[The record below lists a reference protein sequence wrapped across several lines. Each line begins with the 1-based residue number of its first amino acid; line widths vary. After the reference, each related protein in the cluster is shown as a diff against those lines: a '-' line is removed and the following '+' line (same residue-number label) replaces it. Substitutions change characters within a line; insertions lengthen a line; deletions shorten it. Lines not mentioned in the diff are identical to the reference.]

1 MEITQET
8 VAAAVN
14 SVASARGRGTLPNM
28 MAFARALKQL
38 GVKVSLS
45 QVIDAARSADLVDIA
60 DKQDF
65 RALLRS
71 NLILQKEDFPVF
83 DMVFDCFWR
92 EQSYERVPMETLEIQ
107 GTPSES
113 GAEEG
118 GDEEGLEE
126 AVAEAAAEENV
137 PLENLEEFSIPT
149 YSPQELLNS
158 KDFSEMGVEE
168 SRAIARAIL
177 LIATKIATQISRRKK
192 IGRKGSTVD
201 PRWTMRRSMKY
212 GGEIVELVLRKR
224 RIKKTKVVLLC
235 DVSGS
240 MDCYSRFL
248 IQFMYGLQNELWG
261 VETFVFSTSL
271 SRITHLIRT
280 KDIGNA
286 LEKISGS
293 ILGWSGGTNIGRS
306 LHTFNRSFAP
316 SMVTHRSVVVIISD
330 GWDRGDVSLLER
342 EMQDLKRRCKKI
354 IWLNPLLASDN
365 YEPLCKGMQAA
376 LPYLDLFL
384 SVHNVNSLVALGRTL
399 QKMVELRKSIF
410 DPRSSILDH
419 RRC

>member
-1 MEITQET
+1 MEISQET

-14 SVASARGRGTLPNM
+14 SVAAARGRGTLPNM

-60 DKQDF
+60 EKQDF

-71 NLILQKEDFPVF
+71 NMILQKEDFPVF

-118 GDEEGLEE
+118 GDEEGLDE
-126 AVAEAAAEENV
+126 AVAEAAAKENM
-137 PLENLEEFSIPT
+137 PLDNLDEFLIPT
-149 YSPQELLNS
+149 YSPQELLNR

-168 SRAIARAIL
+168 SRAIARAIM

-192 IGRKGSTVD
+192 IGRKGNTVD
-201 PRWTMRRSMKY
+201 PRWTMRKSMKY

-306 LHTFNRSFAP
+306 LHTFNRNFAP

-330 GWDRGDVSLLER
+330 GWDRGDVGLLEG
-342 EMQDLKRRCKKI
+342 EMRDLKRRCKKI

-384 SVHNVNSLVALGRTL
+384 SVHNVNSLIALGRTL
-399 QKMVELRKSIF
+399 QKMVA
-410 DPRSSILDH
+410 
-419 RRC
+419 

>member
-60 DKQDF
+60 EKQDF

-107 GTPSES
+107 GTPTES

-126 AVAEAAAEENV
+126 ALAEAAAQENV

-149 YSPQELLNS
+149 YSPQELLNR

-192 IGRKGSTVD
+192 VGRKGSTVD

-212 GGEIVELVLRKR
+212 GGEIVELVQRKR

-306 LHTFNRSFAP
+306 LHTFNRKFAP

-330 GWDRGDVSLLER
+330 GWDRGDVALLER

-399 QKMVELRKSIF
+399 QRMVA
-410 DPRSSILDH
+410 
-419 RRC
+419 

>member
-1 MEITQET
+1 MEVTPET
-8 VAAAVN
+8 VAAAVHGFS
-14 SVASARGRGTLPNM
+14 SVRGQGTLPNL
-28 MAFARALKQL
+28 MAFARALKEL

-45 QVIDAARSADLVDIA
+45 QVIDASRSVELVNLA
-60 DKQDF
+60 DKADF
-65 RALLRS
+65 RALLRA
-71 NLILQKEDFPVF
+71 NLVVQKEDFPTF
-83 DMVFDCFWR
+83 DLLFDCFWR
-92 EQSYERVPMETLEIQ
+92 EQAYECAAMETLEIQ
-107 GTPSES
+107 GTPTES
-113 GAEEG
+113 PAQDG

-126 AVAEAAAEENV
+126 AIQETAAAENV
-137 PLENLEEFSIPT
+137 PLENLEEFPVPT
-149 YSPQELLNS
+149 YSPQELLNQ
-158 KDFSEMGVEE
+158 KDFSEMGIEE

-192 IGRKGSTVD
+192 RARKGNVID
-201 PRWTMRRSMKY
+201 LRWTMRNNMKY
-212 GGEIVELVLRKR
+212 GGEIIELVNRKR
-224 RIKKTKVVLLC
+224 RIKKTRVVLLC

-280 KDIGNA
+280 KDITNA

-306 LHTFNRSFAP
+306 LHAFNRNFAP
-316 SMVTHRSVVVIISD
+316 SIVTHRTVVVIISD

-342 EMQDLKRRCKKI
+342 EMRDLKRRCKKI
-354 IWLNPLLASDN
+354 IWLNPLLASEN

-384 SVHNVNSLVALGRTL
+384 SVHNVNSLIALGRTL
-399 QKMVELRKSIF
+399 QKMVA
-410 DPRSSILDH
+410 
-419 RRC
+419 

>member
-1 MEITQET
+1 MEITPEAV
-8 VAAAVN
+8 VAAVGN
-14 SVASARGRGTLPNM
+14 FSSVRGQGTLPNLL
-28 MAFARALKQL
+28 AFGRALKEL

-45 QVIDAARSADLVDIA
+45 QVIDVSRAVEFVDLA
-60 DKQDF
+60 DKGDF

-71 NLILQKEDFPVF
+71 NLISQKEDFPVF
-83 DMVFDCFWR
+83 DMLFDCFWR

-107 GTPSES
+107 GTPTES
-113 GAEEG
+113 GAQEG

-126 AVAEAAAEENV
+126 AIAETVATENV
-137 PLENLEEFSIPT
+137 PLENLDEFSVPT
-149 YSPQELLNS
+149 YSPQELLNL

-192 IGRKGSTVD
+192 LGRKGNVVD
-201 PRWTMRRSMKY
+201 PRWTMRRNMKY
-212 GGEIVELVLRKR
+212 GGEIIDLVNRKR
-224 RIKKTKVVLLC
+224 RIKKTRVVLLC

-280 KDIGNA
+280 KDIANA
-286 LEKISGS
+286 LEKISGN
-293 ILGWSGGTNIGRS
+293 IVGWSGGTNIGRS
-306 LHTFNRSFAP
+306 LHTFNRNFAP
-316 SMVTHRSVVVIISD
+316 SMVTHRTVVVIISD

-384 SVHNVNSLVALGRTL
+384 SVHNVNSLIALGRTL
-399 QKMVELRKSIF
+399 QKMVA
-410 DPRSSILDH
+410 
-419 RRC
+419 

>member
-1 MEITQET
+1 MEITPESIAT
-8 VAAAVN
+8 AVN
-14 SVASARGRGTLPNM
+14 SFSGVRGHGTVANLL
-28 MAFARALKQL
+28 AFGRALKQL

-45 QVIDAARSADLVDIA
+45 QVIDTSRSLNLVDIA
-60 DKQDF
+60 EKEDF

-71 NLILQKEDFPVF
+71 NLISQVEDFPIF

-92 EQSYERVPMETLEIQ
+92 EQNYERVPMETLEIQ
-107 GTPSES
+107 GTPTES
-113 GAEEG
+113 QAQE
-118 GDEEGLEE
+118 GDEEEGLDE
-126 AVAEAAAEENV
+126 AFAETAAKENV
-137 PLENLEEFSIPT
+137 ELENLDEFSIPT
-149 YSPQELLNS
+149 YSAQELLNR
-158 KDFSEMGVEE
+158 KDFSEMTVEE

-192 IGRKGSTVD
+192 HARKGATVD
-201 PRWTMRRSMKY
+201 PRWTLRKNIKY
-212 GGEIVELVLRKR
+212 GGDVVELVKRKR

-271 SRITHLIRT
+271 TRITHLIRT
-280 KDIGNA
+280 KDIANA
-286 LEKISGS
+286 LEQISGS

-306 LHTFNRSFAP
+306 LQSFNRNFAP
-316 SMVTHRSVVVIISD
+316 AIVTSRTIVVIISD

-342 EMQDLKRRCKKI
+342 QMQDLKRRCKKV
-354 IWLNPLLASDN
+354 IWLNPLLASEN

-376 LPYLDLFL
+376 LPYIDLFL
-384 SVHNVNSLVALGRTL
+384 SVHNLNSLVALGRTL
-399 QKMVELRKSIF
+399 QKMVA
-410 DPRSSILDH
+410 
-419 RRC
+419 

>member
-1 MEITQET
+1 MEITPEA
-8 VAAAVN
+8 VAAAVTSYS
-14 SVASARGRGTLPNM
+14 SVRGQGTLPNL
-28 MAFARALKQL
+28 MAFGRALKQL

-45 QVIDAARSADLVDIA
+45 QVLDASRSAELVDIA
-60 DKQDF
+60 KKEDF

-71 NLILQKEDFPVF
+71 NLISQKEDFPVF
-83 DMVFDCFWR
+83 DLLFDCFWR
-92 EQSYERVPMETLEIQ
+92 EQSYERAPMETMEIE
-107 GTPSES
+107 GAPSES
-113 GAEEG
+113 AAQEG

-126 AVAEAAAEENV
+126 ALAETMAKENV
-137 PLENLEEFSIPT
+137 PLENLDEFSVPT
-149 YSPQELLNS
+149 YSPQELLNR
-158 KDFSEMGVEE
+158 KDFSEMGIEE

-192 IGRKGSTVD
+192 RARRGNIVD
-201 PRWTMRRSMKY
+201 LRWTLRNSMKY
-212 GGEIVELVLRKR
+212 GGEVIDLVNRKR

-280 KDIGNA
+280 KDIANA
-286 LEKISGS
+286 LEKISSS

-306 LHTFNRSFAP
+306 LHTFNRNFAP
-316 SMVTHRSVVVIISD
+316 SMVTHRTVVVIISD

-342 EMQDLKRRCKKI
+342 EMVDLKRRAKKI

-399 QKMVELRKSIF
+399 QKMVA
-410 DPRSSILDH
+410 
-419 RRC
+419 

>member
-1 MEITQET
+1 MEITPEA
-8 VAAAVN
+8 VAAAVGQFS
-14 SVASARGRGTLPNM
+14 SVRGQGTLPNLL
-28 MAFARALKQL
+28 AFGRALKQL

-45 QVIDAARSADLVDIA
+45 QVIDASRSVEFVDIA
-60 DKQDF
+60 DKADF
-65 RALLRS
+65 HALLRS
-71 NLILQKEDFPVF
+71 NLISQKEDFPVF
-83 DMVFDCFWR
+83 DMLFDCFWR
-92 EQSYERVPMETLEIQ
+92 EQSYERVPMETVDIQ
-107 GTPSES
+107 GTPTES
-113 GAEEG
+113 GAQEG

-126 AVAEAAAEENV
+126 AVAETVATENV
-137 PLENLEEFSIPT
+137 PLENLDEFSVPT
-149 YSPQELLNS
+149 YSPQELLNR

-192 IGRKGSTVD
+192 LGRKGNVVD
-201 PRWTMRRSMKY
+201 PRWTMRKNMKY
-212 GGEIVELVLRKR
+212 GGEIIDLVTRKR
-224 RIKKTKVVLLC
+224 RIKKTRVVLLC

-280 KDIGNA
+280 KDIANA

-306 LHTFNRSFAP
+306 LHTFNRNFAP
-316 SMVTHRSVVVIISD
+316 SMVTHRTVVVIISD

-354 IWLNPLLASDN
+354 IWLNPLLASEN

-384 SVHNVNSLVALGRTL
+384 SVHNVNSLITLGRTL
-399 QKMVELRKSIF
+399 QKMVA
-410 DPRSSILDH
+410 
-419 RRC
+419 

>member
-1 MEITQET
+1 MDVTPET
-8 VAAAVN
+8 VASAV
-14 SVASARGRGTLPNM
+14 SAVASARGKGTLPNL

-45 QVIDAARSADLVDIA
+45 QVLDASSSADFVDIGA
-60 DKQDF
+60 RADF
-65 RALLRS
+65 RALLRA
-71 NLILQKEDFPVF
+71 NLISQKEDFPVF
-83 DMVFDCFWR
+83 DMAFDCFWR
-92 EQSYERVPMETLEIQ
+92 EQAYERMPMETMEIQ
-107 GTPSES
+107 GTPTES
-113 GAEEG
+113 DAPEG
-118 GDEEGLEE
+118 GDEEGGLEE
-126 AVAEAAAEENV
+126 AASEAIANENLQ
-137 PLENLEEFSIPT
+137 LENLDEFAVPT
-149 YSPQELLNS
+149 YSPQELMNR

-168 SRAIARAIL
+168 SRAIARAIM

-192 IGRKGSTVD
+192 LGRKGNTVD

-212 GGEIVELVLRKR
+212 GGEVVELVHRKK
-224 RIKKTKVVLLC
+224 RIKKTRVVLLC

-280 KDIGNA
+280 KDIVNA

-316 SMVTHRSVVVIISD
+316 SMVTHRTVVVIISD
-330 GWDRGDVSLLER
+330 GWDRGDVSLLEH
-342 EMQDLKRRCKKI
+342 EMQDLKRRAKKI
-354 IWLNPLLASDN
+354 IWLNPLLASEN

-376 LPYLDLFL
+376 LPYLDMFL
-384 SVHNVNSLVALGRTL
+384 SVHNVNSLVSLGRTL
-399 QKMVELRKSIF
+399 QKMVA
-410 DPRSSILDH
+410 
-419 RRC
+419 

>member
-1 MEITQET
+1 MELTPEA
-8 VAAAVN
+8 VAAAVGN
-14 SVASARGRGTLPNM
+14 FSSVRGQGTLPNLL
-28 MAFARALKQL
+28 AFGRALKQL

-45 QVIDAARSADLVDIA
+45 QVIDASRSVEFVDIA
-60 DKQDF
+60 DRTDF

-71 NLILQKEDFPVF
+71 NLVLQKEDFPAF
-83 DMVFDCFWR
+83 DMLFDCFWR

-107 GTPSES
+107 GTPTES
-113 GAEEG
+113 GAQEG

-126 AVAEAAAEENV
+126 ASAETAARENV
-137 PLENLEEFSIPT
+137 PLENLDEFSIPT
-149 YSPQELLNS
+149 YSPQELLNR

-192 IGRKGSTVD
+192 LGRKGNVVD
-201 PRWTMRRSMKY
+201 PRWTMRKNMKY
-212 GGEIVELVLRKR
+212 GGEIIDLVNRKR
-224 RIKKTKVVLLC
+224 RIKKTRVVLLC

-280 KDIGNA
+280 KDIANA

-306 LHTFNRSFAP
+306 LHTFNRNFAP
-316 SMVTHRSVVVIISD
+316 SLVTHRTVVVVISD
-330 GWDRGDVSLLER
+330 GWDRGDVSLLEQ

-354 IWLNPLLASDN
+354 IWLNPLLASEN

-384 SVHNVNSLVALGRTL
+384 SVHNVNSLITLGRTL
-399 QKMVELRKSIF
+399 QKMVA
-410 DPRSSILDH
+410 
-419 RRC
+419 

>member
-1 MEITQET
+1 MEITAEI

-14 SVASARGRGTLPNM
+14 SVASVRGQGTVPNVL
-28 MAFARALKQL
+28 AFGRILKQL

-45 QVIDAARSADLVDIA
+45 QVIDASRAMEFVDVGE
-60 DKQDF
+60 KTDF
-65 RALLRS
+65 RALLRA
-71 NLILQKEDFPVF
+71 NLVSQKEDFPAF
-83 DMVFDCFWR
+83 DLLFDCFWR
-92 EQSYERVPMETLEIQ
+92 EQAYERLPMETMEIQ
-107 GTPSES
+107 GTPTES
-113 GAEEG
+113 NAQEG
-118 GDEEGLEE
+118 GDEEGGLEE
-126 AVAEAAAEENV
+126 ALAESIAKEDVAR
-137 PLENLEEFSIPT
+137 ENLDEFSMPT
-149 YSPQELLNS
+149 YSAQELMNR

-192 IGRKGSTVD
+192 LGRKGNVID
-201 PRWTMRRSMKY
+201 PRWTMRKNMKY
-212 GGEIVELVLRKR
+212 GGEIIDLVTRKR

-280 KDIGNA
+280 KNIVNA
-286 LEKISGS
+286 LEKISGN

-306 LHTFNRSFAP
+306 LHTFNRNFAP

-342 EMQDLKRRCKKI
+342 EMQDLKRRAKKI

-384 SVHNVNSLVALGRTL
+384 SVHNVNSLIALGRTL
-399 QKMVELRKSIF
+399 QKMVA
-410 DPRSSILDH
+410 
-419 RRC
+419 

>member
-1 MEITQET
+1 MEVTPESI
-8 VAAAVN
+8 AAAVN
-14 SVASARGRGTLPNM
+14 NFAGVRGHGTVANLL
-28 MAFARALKQL
+28 AFGRALKQL

-45 QVIDAARSADLVDIA
+45 QVIDASRSLNLVDIA
-60 DKQDF
+60 EKEDF

-71 NLILQKEDFPVF
+71 NLISQVEDFPIF
-83 DMVFDCFWR
+83 DTVFDCFWR
-92 EQSYERVPMETLEIQ
+92 EQNYERVPMETLEIE
-107 GTPSES
+107 GTPTES
-113 GAEEG
+113 QAQEDGE
-118 GDEEGLEE
+118 EEGLDE
-126 AVAEAAAEENV
+126 AFAETPAKDNV
-137 PLENLEEFSIPT
+137 ELENLDEFSIPT
-149 YSPQELLNS
+149 YSAQELLNR
-158 KDFSEMGVEE
+158 KDFSEMSVEE

-192 IGRKGSTVD
+192 HARKGATVD
-201 PRWTMRRSMKY
+201 PRWTLRKNIKY
-212 GGEIVELVLRKR
+212 GGDVVELVNRKR

-271 SRITHLIRT
+271 TRITHLIRT
-280 KDIGNA
+280 KDIANA
-286 LEKISGS
+286 LEQISGS

-306 LHTFNRSFAP
+306 LQTFNRNFAP
-316 SMVTHRSVVVIISD
+316 AMVTSRTIVVIISD

-342 EMQDLKRRCKKI
+342 QMQDLKRRCKKV
-354 IWLNPLLASDN
+354 IWLNPLLASEN

-376 LPYLDLFL
+376 LPYIDLFL

-399 QKMVELRKSIF
+399 QKMVA
-410 DPRSSILDH
+410 
-419 RRC
+419 

>member
-1 MEITQET
+1 MEVTTET
-8 VAAAVN
+8 IAAAVN
-14 SVASARGRGTLPNM
+14 SVASARGQGTLPNL

-45 QVIDAARSADLVDIA
+45 QVLDASRAVEHVDLA
-60 DKQDF
+60 EKTDF
-65 RALLRS
+65 RALLRANMVS
-71 NLILQKEDFPVF
+71 QKEDFPAF
-83 DMVFDCFWR
+83 DLLFDCFCR
-92 EQSYERVPMETLEIQ
+92 EMSYERVPMETMEIE

-113 GAEEG
+113 PAPEG
-118 GDEEGLEE
+118 GDEEGGLEE
-126 AVAEAAAEENV
+126 ATAETLAKENL
-137 PLENLEEFSIPT
+137 PLENLDEFSMPT
-149 YSPQELLNS
+149 YSPQELMNR

-168 SRAIARAIL
+168 GRAVARAIL
-177 LIATKIATQISRRKK
+177 LIATKIATQLSRRKK
-192 IGRKGSTVD
+192 IGRKGNTID

-212 GGEIVELVLRKR
+212 GGEVVELVHRKR

-280 KDIGNA
+280 KNIVDA
-286 LEKISGS
+286 LDKISGS
-293 ILGWSGGTNIGRS
+293 ILWWSGGANIGRS
-306 LHTFNRSFAP
+306 LHTFTRNFAP

-330 GWDRGDVSLLER
+330 GWDRGDVSLLEK
-342 EMQDLKRRCKKI
+342 EMQDIKRRAKKI
-354 IWLNPLLASDN
+354 IWLNPLLASEN

-376 LPYLDLFL
+376 LPYLDMFL
-384 SVHNVNSLVALGRTL
+384 SIHNVNSLVSLGRTL
-399 QKMVELRKSIF
+399 QKMVA
-410 DPRSSILDH
+410 
-419 RRC
+419 

>member
-1 MEITQET
+1 MDLTPDS

-14 SVASARGRGTLPNM
+14 QYSSIRGHGTLPNM

-38 GVKVSLS
+38 GVKIGLS
-45 QVIDAARSADLVDIA
+45 QVIDASRSVELVDIA
-60 DKQDF
+60 DKEDF

-71 NLILQKEDFPVF
+71 NLISQKEDFPVF
-83 DMVFDCFWR
+83 DMAFDCFWR
-92 EQSYERVPMETLEIQ
+92 EQSYERVPMDTLDIE
-107 GTPSES
+107 GTPQES
-113 GAEEG
+113 QAQQDGGEEDG
-118 GDEEGLEE
+118 FEE
-126 AVAEAAAEENV
+126 AVAETMAKEDV
-137 PLENLEEFSIPT
+137 PLENMEELSVPT
-149 YSPQELLNS
+149 YSPQELLNR

-192 IGRKGSTVD
+192 RARRGNVVD
-201 PRWTMRRSMKY
+201 LRWTMRASMKY
-212 GGEIVELVLRKR
+212 GGEVVDLINRKR

-280 KDIGNA
+280 KDISNA

-306 LHTFNRSFAP
+306 LHTFNRNFAP
-316 SMVTHRSVVVIISD
+316 SMVTHRTVVVIISD

-384 SVHNVNSLVALGRTL
+384 SVHNVNSLISLGRTL
-399 QKMVELRKSIF
+399 QKMVA
-410 DPRSSILDH
+410 
-419 RRC
+419 

>member
-1 MEITQET
+1 MEITPEA
-8 VAAAVN
+8 VAVAVGN
-14 SVASARGRGTLPNM
+14 FSSVRGQGTLPNLL
-28 MAFARALKQL
+28 AFGRALKEL

-45 QVIDAARSADLVDIA
+45 QVIDVSRAVEFVDLA
-60 DKQDF
+60 DKGDF

-71 NLILQKEDFPVF
+71 NLISQKEDFPVF
-83 DMVFDCFWR
+83 DMLFDCFWR
-92 EQSYERVPMETLEIQ
+92 EQGYERVPMETLEIQ
-107 GTPSES
+107 GTPTES
-113 GAEEG
+113 GAQEG

-126 AVAEAAAEENV
+126 AVAEPVATENV
-137 PLENLEEFSIPT
+137 PLENLDEFSVPT
-149 YSPQELLNS
+149 YSPQELLNR

-192 IGRKGSTVD
+192 LGRKGNVVD
-201 PRWTMRRSMKY
+201 PRWTMRRNMKY
-212 GGEIVELVLRKR
+212 GGEIIDLVNRKR
-224 RIKKTKVVLLC
+224 RIKKTRVVLLC

-280 KDIGNA
+280 KDIANA

-306 LHTFNRSFAP
+306 LHTFNRNFAP
-316 SMVTHRSVVVIISD
+316 SIVTHRTVVVIISD

-384 SVHNVNSLVALGRTL
+384 SVHNVNSLITLGRTL
-399 QKMVELRKSIF
+399 QKMVA
-410 DPRSSILDH
+410 
-419 RRC
+419 

>member
-1 MEITQET
+1 MEITLEA
-8 VAAAVN
+8 VAAAVGN
-14 SVASARGRGTLPNM
+14 FSSVRGQGTLPNLL
-28 MAFARALKQL
+28 AFGRALKEL

-45 QVIDAARSADLVDIA
+45 QVIDVSRAVEFVDLA
-60 DKQDF
+60 DKGDF
-65 RALLRS
+65 RSLLRS
-71 NLILQKEDFPVF
+71 NLISQKEDFPAF
-83 DMVFDCFWR
+83 DMLFDCFWR

-107 GTPSES
+107 GTPTES
-113 GAEEG
+113 GAQDG

-126 AVAEAAAEENV
+126 AVAETVATENV
-137 PLENLEEFSIPT
+137 PLENLDEFSVPT
-149 YSPQELLNS
+149 YSPQELLNR

-192 IGRKGSTVD
+192 LGRKGNVVD
-201 PRWTMRRSMKY
+201 PRWTLRKNMKY
-212 GGEIVELVLRKR
+212 GGEIIDLVNRKR
-224 RIKKTKVVLLC
+224 RIKKTRVVLLC

-280 KDIGNA
+280 KDIANA

-306 LHTFNRSFAP
+306 LHTFNRNFAP
-316 SMVTHRSVVVIISD
+316 SMVTHRTVVVIISD

-384 SVHNVNSLVALGRTL
+384 SVHNVNSLIALGRTL
-399 QKMVELRKSIF
+399 QKMVA
-410 DPRSSILDH
+410 
-419 RRC
+419 

>member
-1 MEITQET
+1 MDITPEA
-8 VAAAVN
+8 VAAAVGG
-14 SVASARGRGTLPNM
+14 VSAVRGHGTLPNL
-28 MAFARALKQL
+28 MAFGRALKQL

-45 QVIDAARSADLVDIA
+45 QVLDAARSLELVDIA
-60 DKQDF
+60 ERTDF
-65 RALLRS
+65 KALLRS

-83 DMVFDCFWR
+83 DTLFDCFWR
-92 EQSYERVPMETLEIQ
+92 EQAYERVPMETMEIQ
-107 GTPSES
+107 GTPTES
-113 GAEEG
+113 NAQEG
-118 GDEEGLEE
+118 GDEEGGLEE
-126 AVAEAAAEENV
+126 AMAEAMAQENL
-137 PLENLEEFSIPT
+137 PLENLDEFSVPT
-149 YSPQELLNS
+149 YSAQELMNR

-168 SRAIARAIL
+168 SRAVARAIL

-192 IGRKGSTVD
+192 VGRKGDSVD
-201 PRWTMRRSMKY
+201 PRWTMRKSMKY
-212 GGEIVELVLRKR
+212 GGEVIELINRKK

-280 KDIGNA
+280 KNIVDA
-286 LEKISGS
+286 LDKISGS

-306 LHTFNRSFAP
+306 LHTFNRNFAP
-316 SMVTHRSVVVIISD
+316 SMVTSRTVVVIISD
-330 GWDRGDVSLLER
+330 GWDRGDVSLLEQ
-342 EMQDLKRRCKKI
+342 EMQDLKRRAKKI

-399 QKMVELRKSIF
+399 QKMVA
-410 DPRSSILDH
+410 
-419 RRC
+419 

>member
-1 MEITQET
+1 MDVTPESV
-8 VAAAVN
+8 VAAV
-14 SVASARGRGTLPNM
+14 SHVASARGKGTLPNVM
-28 MAFARALKQL
+28 GFARSLKEL

-45 QVIDAARSADLVDIA
+45 QVLDASRSVELVDIGERA
-60 DKQDF
+60 DF
-65 RALLRS
+65 RALLRA
-71 NLILQKEDFPVF
+71 NLVSQKEDFPVF
-83 DMVFDCFWR
+83 DLAFDCFWR
-92 EQSYERVPMETLEIQ
+92 EQSYERVPMETIEIQ
-107 GTPSES
+107 GTPTES
-113 GAEEG
+113 DAPEG
-118 GDEEGLEE
+118 GDEEGGLEE
-126 AVAEAAAEENV
+126 AATESAANENSE
-137 PLENLEEFSIPT
+137 LDNLDEFTVPT
-149 YSPQELLNS
+149 YSPQELMNR

-168 SRAIARAIL
+168 SRAIARAIM

-192 IGRKGSTVD
+192 IGRKGNTID

-212 GGEIVELVLRKR
+212 GGEVIELVRRKK

-280 KDIGNA
+280 KDIANA
-286 LEKISGS
+286 LDKISGS

-316 SMVTHRSVVVIISD
+316 SIVTPRTVVVIISD

-354 IWLNPLLASDN
+354 IWLNPLLASEN

-399 QKMVELRKSIF
+399 QKMVA
-410 DPRSSILDH
+410 
-419 RRC
+419 

>member
-60 DKQDF
+60 EKQDF

-71 NLILQKEDFPVF
+71 NMILQKEDFPVF

-126 AVAEAAAEENV
+126 ALAEAAAKENV

-212 GGEIVELVLRKR
+212 GGEIVELVQRKR

-306 LHTFNRSFAP
+306 LHTFNRNFAP

-399 QKMVELRKSIF
+399 QKMVA
-410 DPRSSILDH
+410 
-419 RRC
+419 

>member
-1 MEITQET
+1 MEITPEA
-8 VAAAVN
+8 VAAAMSNFSTV
-14 SVASARGRGTLPNM
+14 RGQGTLPNLL
-28 MAFARALKQL
+28 AFGRALKQL
-38 GVKVSLS
+38 GVKISLS
-45 QVIDAARSADLVDIA
+45 QVIDAARAVEFVDLA
-60 DKQDF
+60 DKGDF
-65 RALLRS
+65 RSLLRS
-71 NLILQKEDFPVF
+71 NLVLQKEDFPVF
-83 DMVFDCFWR
+83 DMLFDYFWR

-107 GTPSES
+107 GTPTES

-126 AVAEAAAEENV
+126 AAAETVATENV
-137 PLENLEEFSIPT
+137 PLENLDEFSVPT
-149 YSPQELLNS
+149 YSPQELLNR

-192 IGRKGSTVD
+192 LGRKGNVVD
-201 PRWTMRRSMKY
+201 PRWTMRKNMKY
-212 GGEIVELVLRKR
+212 GGEIIDLVNRKR
-224 RIKKTKVVLLC
+224 RIKKTRVVLLC

-280 KDIGNA
+280 KDIANA

-306 LHTFNRSFAP
+306 LHTFNRNFAP
-316 SMVTHRSVVVIISD
+316 SMVTHRTVVVIISD

-384 SVHNVNSLVALGRTL
+384 SVHNVNSLITLGRTL
-399 QKMVELRKSIF
+399 QKMVA
-410 DPRSSILDH
+410 
-419 RRC
+419 

>member
-1 MEITQET
+1 MEITPET
-8 VAAAVN
+8 VASAVGN
-14 SVASARGRGTLPNM
+14 FSSVRGQGTLPNLL
-28 MAFARALKQL
+28 AFGRALKQL

-45 QVIDAARSADLVDIA
+45 QVMDVSRAVEFVDLA
-60 DKQDF
+60 DKGDF

-71 NLILQKEDFPVF
+71 NLISQKEDFPVF
-83 DMVFDCFWR
+83 DMLFDCFWR

-107 GTPSES
+107 GTPTES
-113 GAEEG
+113 GAQEG

-126 AVAEAAAEENV
+126 ALAETVATENV
-137 PLENLEEFSIPT
+137 PLENLDEFSIPT
-149 YSPQELLNS
+149 YSPQELLNR

-192 IGRKGSTVD
+192 LGRKGNVVD
-201 PRWTMRRSMKY
+201 PRWTMRRNMKY
-212 GGEIVELVLRKR
+212 GGEIIDLVNRKR
-224 RIKKTKVVLLC
+224 RIKKTRVVLLC

-280 KDIGNA
+280 KDIANA
-286 LEKISGS
+286 LEKISGN

-306 LHTFNRSFAP
+306 LHTFNRNFAP
-316 SMVTHRSVVVIISD
+316 SMVTHRTVVVIISD

-384 SVHNVNSLVALGRTL
+384 SVHNVNSLIALGRTL
-399 QKMVELRKSIF
+399 QKMVA
-410 DPRSSILDH
+410 
-419 RRC
+419 

>member
-1 MEITQET
+1 MEITPEA
-8 VAAAVN
+8 VAAAVGN
-14 SVASARGRGTLPNM
+14 FFSVRGHGTLPNLL
-28 MAFARALKQL
+28 AFGRALKQL

-45 QVIDAARSADLVDIA
+45 QVIDASRSVEFVDIA
-60 DKQDF
+60 DRTDF

-71 NLILQKEDFPVF
+71 NLVLQKEDFPAF
-83 DMVFDCFWR
+83 DMLFDCFWR

-107 GTPSES
+107 GTPTES
-113 GAEEG
+113 GAQEG

-126 AVAEAAAEENV
+126 ASAETAARENV
-137 PLENLEEFSIPT
+137 PLENLDEFSIPT
-149 YSPQELLNS
+149 YSPQELLNR

-192 IGRKGSTVD
+192 LGRKGNVVD
-201 PRWTMRRSMKY
+201 PRWTMRKNMKY
-212 GGEIVELVLRKR
+212 GGEIIDLVNRKR
-224 RIKKTKVVLLC
+224 RIKKTRVVLLC

-280 KDIGNA
+280 KDIANA

-306 LHTFNRSFAP
+306 LHTFNRNFAP
-316 SMVTHRSVVVIISD
+316 SLVTHRTVVVVISD
-330 GWDRGDVSLLER
+330 GWDRGDVSLLEQ

-354 IWLNPLLASDN
+354 IWLNPLLASEN

-384 SVHNVNSLVALGRTL
+384 SVHNVNSLITLGRTL
-399 QKMVELRKSIF
+399 QKMVA
-410 DPRSSILDH
+410 
-419 RRC
+419 

>member
-1 MEITQET
+1 MEVTPEN
-8 VAAAVN
+8 VATAVGN
-14 SVASARGRGTLPNM
+14 YVSIRGHGTLPNM

-38 GVKVSLS
+38 GVKVGLS
-45 QVIDAARSADLVDIA
+45 QVIDAARSTELVDIA
-60 DKQDF
+60 AKEDF

-71 NLILQKEDFPVF
+71 NLISQKEDFPVF

-92 EQSYERVPMETLEIQ
+92 EQSYERVPMDTLDIQ
-107 GTPSES
+107 GTPTES
-113 GAEEG
+113 KAEQEGGEEEG
-118 GDEEGLEE
+118 FEE
-126 AVAEAAAEENV
+126 AIAETMAQENV
-137 PLENLEEFSIPT
+137 PLDDLEEFSIPT
-149 YSPQELLNS
+149 YSPQELLNR
-158 KDFSEMGVEE
+158 KDFSEMGIEE

-192 IGRKGSTVD
+192 RARKGNIVD
-201 PRWTMRRSMKY
+201 LRWTMRGSMKY
-212 GGEIVELVLRKR
+212 GGELIELVTRKR

-280 KDIGNA
+280 KDIANA

-306 LHTFNRSFAP
+306 LHAFNRNFAP
-316 SMVTHRSVVVIISD
+316 SMVTHRTVVVIISD

-384 SVHNVNSLVALGRTL
+384 SVHNLNSLIALGRTL
-399 QKMVELRKSIF
+399 QKMVA
-410 DPRSSILDH
+410 
-419 RRC
+419 

>member
-1 MEITQET
+1 MEVTPET
-8 VAAAVN
+8 VATAVSN
-14 SVASARGRGTLPNM
+14 VAVARGKGTLPNV
-28 MAFARALKQL
+28 MAFGRALKEL

-45 QVIDAARSADLVDIA
+45 QVLDASRSVELVDIA
-60 DKQDF
+60 ARADF
-65 RALLRS
+65 RALLRANFIS
-71 NLILQKEDFPVF
+71 QKEDFPAF
-83 DMVFDCFWR
+83 DMLFDCFWR
-92 EQSYERVPMETLEIQ
+92 EQGYERVPMETMEIQ
-107 GTPSES
+107 GTPTDSD
-113 GAEEG
+113 AQEG
-118 GDEEGLEE
+118 GDEEGGVE
-126 AVAEAAAEENV
+126 EAAAESIPKENV
-137 PLENLEEFSIPT
+137 PLENLDEFSVPT
-149 YSPQELLNS
+149 YSPLELMNR
-158 KDFSEMGVEE
+158 KDFSEMSVEE

-192 IGRKGSTVD
+192 VSRKGNTVD
-201 PRWTMRRSMKY
+201 PRWTMRKSMKY
-212 GGEIVELVLRKR
+212 GGEVIDLVHRKR

-280 KDIGNA
+280 KDIVNA
-286 LEKISGS
+286 LDKISGS

-306 LHTFNRSFAP
+306 LHTFNRDFAP
-316 SMVTHRSVVVIISD
+316 SMATHRTVVVIISD

-354 IWLNPLLASDN
+354 IWLNPLLASEN

-376 LPYLDLFL
+376 LPYLDMFL

-399 QKMVELRKSIF
+399 QKMVA
-410 DPRSSILDH
+410 
-419 RRC
+419 

>member
-1 MEITQET
+1 MEISPQT
-8 VAAAVN
+8 VAAAVDHYA
-14 SVASARGRGTLPNM
+14 SVRGHGTLPNLL
-28 MAFARALKQL
+28 AFGRVLKQL
-38 GVKVSLS
+38 GIKVSLS
-45 QVIDAARSADLVDIA
+45 QVMDAARSAKLVNIA
-60 DKQDF
+60 DRADF

-71 NLILQKEDFPVF
+71 NLVSQKEDFSVF
-83 DMVFDCFWR
+83 DLAFDSFWR
-92 EQSYERVPMETLEIQ
+92 EQAYEHAPTEDLDIQ
-107 GTPSES
+107 GTPNDANAQQS
-113 GAEEG
+113 GE
-118 GDEEGLEE
+118 EEGLEE
-126 AVAEAAAEENV
+126 SLADSLVDENAQRDD
-137 PLENLEEFSIPT
+137 LDELSMAT
-149 YSPQELLNS
+149 YSPQEQLNR
-158 KDFSEMGVEE
+158 KDFSEMGIEE

-192 IGRKGSTVD
+192 RARRGNVVD
-201 PRWTMRRSMKY
+201 PRWTMRKNMKY
-212 GGEIVELVLRKR
+212 GGEIVELVKRRK

-280 KDIGNA
+280 KDIVNA

-316 SMVTHRSVVVIISD
+316 SMVTHRTVVVIISD

-342 EMQDLKRRCKKI
+342 EMQDLKRRAKKI
-354 IWLNPLLASDN
+354 IWLNPLLASEN

-384 SVHNVNSLVALGRTL
+384 SVHNVNSLVSLGRTL
-399 QKMVELRKSIF
+399 QKMVA
-410 DPRSSILDH
+410 
-419 RRC
+419 

>member
-1 MEITQET
+1 MEITPES
-8 VAAAVN
+8 VAAAVT
-14 SVASARGRGTLPNM
+14 SVASARGKGTLPNL
-28 MAFARALKQL
+28 MAFGRALKQL

-45 QVIDAARSADLVDIA
+45 QVIDSSKAIDLVDIA
-60 DKQDF
+60 EKTDF
-65 RALLRS
+65 RALLRA
-71 NLILQKEDFPVF
+71 NLISQKEDFPAF
-83 DMVFDCFWR
+83 DMLFDCFWR
-92 EQSYERVPMETLEIQ
+92 EQGYERMPMETMEIQ
-107 GTPSES
+107 GTPTDSQ
-113 GAEEG
+113 AQEG
-118 GDEEGLEE
+118 GDEEGGLEE
-126 AVAEAAAEENV
+126 AATESLPKENV
-137 PLENLEEFSIPT
+137 PLENLDEFSVPT
-149 YSPQELLNS
+149 YSPQELMNR
-158 KDFSEMGVEE
+158 KDFSEMSVEE

-192 IGRKGSTVD
+192 VARKGAAID

-212 GGEIVELVLRKR
+212 GGEVIDLVRRKK

-280 KDIGNA
+280 KDIVNA

-316 SMVTHRSVVVIISD
+316 SMLTHRTVVVIISD

-354 IWLNPLLASDN
+354 IWLNPLLASEN

-376 LPYLDLFL
+376 LPYLDMFL
-384 SVHNVNSLVALGRTL
+384 SVHNVNSLVSLGRTL
-399 QKMVELRKSIF
+399 QKMVA
-410 DPRSSILDH
+410 
-419 RRC
+419 

>member
-1 MEITQET
+1 MDVTAET
-8 VAAAVN
+8 IAAAVN
-14 SVASARGRGTLPNM
+14 SVASARGKGTLPNL
-28 MAFARALKQL
+28 MAFARALKPL

-45 QVIDAARSADLVDIA
+45 QVLDTARAVEHVDLGEKA
-60 DKQDF
+60 DF
-65 RALLRS
+65 RALLRANMVS
-71 NLILQKEDFPVF
+71 QKEDFPAF
-83 DMVFDCFWR
+83 DMLFDCFWR
-92 EQSYERVPMETLEIQ
+92 ELSYERVPMETMEIE
-107 GTPSES
+107 GTPTES
-113 GAEEG
+113 DAPQG
-118 GDEEGLEE
+118 GDEEGGLD
-126 AVAEAAAEENV
+126 EAAAETLGKEDLQ
-137 PLENLEEFSIPT
+137 LENLDEFSVPT
-149 YSPQELLNS
+149 YSPQELMNR

-168 SRAIARAIL
+168 SRAIAHAIL

-192 IGRKGSTVD
+192 VGRKGNTVD

-212 GGEIVELVLRKR
+212 GGEIIDLVHRKR

-280 KDIGNA
+280 KDIVNA

-306 LHTFNRSFAP
+306 LHTFNRDFAP
-316 SMVTHRSVVVIISD
+316 SMVTHRTVVVIISD

-342 EMQDLKRRCKKI
+342 EMQDLKRRCKKV
-354 IWLNPLLASDN
+354 IWLNPLLASEN

-399 QKMVELRKSIF
+399 QKMVA
-410 DPRSSILDH
+410 
-419 RRC
+419 

>member
-1 MEITQET
+1 MEVTPEN
-8 VAAAVN
+8 VAAAVDAY
-14 SVASARGRGTLPNM
+14 SSIRGHGTLPNM

-45 QVIDAARSADLVDIA
+45 QVIDAARSADLVDVA
-60 DKQDF
+60 AREDF

-71 NLILQKEDFPVF
+71 NLISQKEDFPVF

-92 EQSYERVPMETLEIQ
+92 EQSYERVPMDTLDIE
-107 GTPSES
+107 GTPTES
-113 GAEEG
+113 KAEQQGGEEEG
-118 GDEEGLEE
+118 FEE
-126 AVAEAAAEENV
+126 AMAETAAQENV
-137 PLENLEEFSIPT
+137 PLDNLEELSIPT
-149 YSPQELLNS
+149 YSPQELLNR

-192 IGRKGSTVD
+192 RARKGTIVD

-212 GGEIVELVLRKR
+212 GGELIELVTRKR

-280 KDIGNA
+280 KDIANA
-286 LEKISGS
+286 LEKISGT

-306 LHTFNRSFAP
+306 LHTFNRDFAP
-316 SMVTHRSVVVIISD
+316 SMVTHRTVAVIISD

-384 SVHNVNSLVALGRTL
+384 SVHNVNSLIALGRTL
-399 QKMVELRKSIF
+399 QKMVA
-410 DPRSSILDH
+410 
-419 RRC
+419 